1 MKTLNKILFGGLTLL
16 GLVSCREYKTEYSDV
31 KHENAIVSSKNYI
44 PSKSKIE
51 VGLILNPTILNP
63 NLTMSGKLG
72 YTFGGFTFA
81 KKNSP
86 AKYEIAFDGK
96 IRFELDDR
104 IMFDRFHSN
113 DQADVSY
120 RELYSLIYDD
130 TNNDGT
136 NELVQRFFMD
146 AEFIDAQPITDRIL
160 DRF

>member
-1 MKTLNKILFGGLTLL
+1 MKSLRGILFGGLMLL
-16 GLVSCREYKTEYSDV
+16 GLTGCKEFEIKYSDI
-31 KHENAIVSSKNYI
+31 KHEDAIVSYKNFTAPYTI
-44 PSKSKIE
+44 GELKPVKTSSGQE
-51 VGLILNPTILNP
+51 ILTPTRVD
-63 NLTMSGKLG
+63 
-72 YTFGGFTFA
+72 Y
-81 KKNSP
+81 P

-104 IMFDRFHSN
+104 VMFDRFHSN

-136 NELVQRFFMD
+136 NELIQKFFMD
-146 AEFIDAQPITDRIL
+146 AEFIDAQPITNRIL

>member
-1 MKTLNKILFGGLTLL
+1 MKNLKRILGTGLMLL
-16 GLVSCREYKTEYSDV
+16 GLAGCKEFEMKYSNI
-31 KHENAIVSSKNYI
+31 KHENAIVSYKKFSAPYTIGELK
-44 PSKSKIE
+44 PVKTSTGE
-51 VGLILNPTILNP
+51 VLVVMPVD
-63 NLTMSGKLG
+63 
-72 YTFGGFTFA
+72 Y
-81 KKNSP
+81 P

-104 IMFDRFHSN
+104 VMFDRFHSN

-146 AEFIDAQPITDRIL
+146 AEFLDAQPITNRVL